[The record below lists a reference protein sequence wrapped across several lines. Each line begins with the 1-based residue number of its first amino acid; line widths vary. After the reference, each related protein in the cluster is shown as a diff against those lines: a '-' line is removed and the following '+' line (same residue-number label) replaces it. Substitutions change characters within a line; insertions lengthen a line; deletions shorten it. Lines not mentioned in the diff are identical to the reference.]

1 MVNIVENYHDT
12 FESTLRSYL
21 SERDL
26 IDPVLPECDD
36 VEQKWEQI
44 ATSFMPDALREFGDY
59 PDAVLAW
66 MMYIGMAVAKY
77 WDVEWNIYDK
87 IPDLYNYIREKRGF
101 DNIDDY
107 ICDEVLLLTSDEKAT
122 TQKQV
127 VNVASFADSL
137 LMHSGAENGT
147 ENAFK
152 CFLITLNSLYRYG
165 CYMQLKRMGY
175 KMTRM

>member
-1 MVNIVENYHDT
+1 MKSRSLVTLSYIMVNIVEKYHDT

-26 IDPVLPECDD
+26 IDPILPECDD

-66 MMYIGMAVAKY
+66 MIYIGMAVAKY

-87 IPDLYNYIREKRGF
+87 IPDLYKYIREKRGF

-127 VNVASFADSL
+127 VNVEMVNTLSCSF
-137 LMHSGAENGT
+137 MH
-147 ENAFK
+147 
-152 CFLITLNSLYRYG
+152 IT
-165 CYMQLKRMGY
+165 
-175 KMTRM
+175 

>member
-26 IDPVLPECDD
+26 IDPILPECDD

-66 MMYIGMAVAKY
+66 MIYIGMAVAKY

-87 IPDLYNYIREKRGF
+87 IPDLYKYIREKRGF

-107 ICDEVLLLTSDEKAT
+107 ICDEVLLLTS
-122 TQKQV
+122 
-127 VNVASFADSL
+127 DSL

>member
-21 SERDL
+21 SERGL

-44 ATSFMPDALREFGDY
+44 ATSFLPDALREFGDY

-66 MMYIGMAVAKY
+66 MIYLGMAVAKY
-77 WDVEWNIYDK
+77 WDVEWSIYDN
-87 IPDLYNYIREKRGF
+87 IQDLYKYIREKRGF

-107 ICDEVLLLTSDEKAT
+107 VCDEVLLLASDEKAT
-122 TQKQV
+122 IQKQV

-137 LMHSGAENGT
+137 LMFCVA
-147 ENAFK
+147 
-152 CFLITLNSLYRYG
+152 
-165 CYMQLKRMGY
+165 
-175 KMTRM
+175 

>member
-1 MVNIVENYHDT
+1 MVNIVENYHNT
-12 FESTLRSYL
+12 FESSLRSYL
-21 SERDL
+21 SEREL
-26 IDPVLPECDD
+26 IDLMLPECDD

-44 ATSFMPDALREFGDY
+44 VASFMPDALMKFGYY

-77 WDVEWNIYDK
+77 WDVEWDIYNN
-87 IPDLYNYIREKRGF
+87 IPDLYNYIRDKRGF

-107 ICDEVLLLTSDEKAT
+107 ICDEVLLLTSDEKANI
-122 TQKQV
+122 QKQV
-127 VNVASFADSL
+127 MNVASFADSL
-137 LMHSGAENGT
+137 LIHSGAENGT

-152 CFLITLNSLYRYG
+152 CFLVTMNALYRYG

>member
-1 MVNIVENYHDT
+1 MVNIIENYHNT
-12 FESTLRSYL
+12 FESSLRSYL
-21 SERDL
+21 SEREL
-26 IDPVLPECDD
+26 IDLMLPECDD

-44 ATSFMPDALREFGDY
+44 VASFMPDALREFGDY

-77 WDVEWNIYDK
+77 WDVEWDIYNN
-87 IPDLYNYIREKRGF
+87 IPDLYNYIRDKRGL

-122 TQKQV
+122 IQKQV
-127 VNVASFADSL
+127 MNVASFADSL

-152 CFLITLNSLYRYG
+152 CFLVTLNALYRYG

>member
-1 MVNIVENYHDT
+1 MVNIVEKYHDT

-26 IDPVLPECDD
+26 IDPILPECDD

-66 MMYIGMAVAKY
+66 MIYIGMAVAKY

-87 IPDLYNYIREKRGF
+87 IPDLYKYIREKRGF

-137 LMHSGAENGT
+137 L
-147 ENAFK
+147 
-152 CFLITLNSLYRYG
+152 
-165 CYMQLKRMGY
+165 
-175 KMTRM
+175 

>member
-1 MVNIVENYHDT
+1 MVNIVEKYHDT

-66 MMYIGMAVAKY
+66 MMYLGMAVAKY
-77 WDVEWNIYDK
+77 WDVEWSIYDN
-87 IPDLYNYIREKRGF
+87 IQDLYKYIREKRNYNEKIYF
-101 DNIDDY
+101 YPKSPLKAKMTEVFSSLYFTHNIYDFDY
-107 ICDEVLLLTSDEKAT
+107 I
-122 TQKQV
+122 
-127 VNVASFADSL
+127 
-137 LMHSGAENGT
+137 
-147 ENAFK
+147 
-152 CFLITLNSLYRYG
+152 LYI
-165 CYMQLKRMGY
+165 
-175 KMTRM
+175 

>member
-1 MVNIVENYHDT
+1 MINIVENYHDT

-66 MMYIGMAVAKY
+66 MIYIGMAVAKY
-77 WDVEWNIYDK
+77 WDVEWSIYDK
-87 IPDLYNYIREKRGF
+87 IQDLYKSYYFFK
-101 DNIDDY
+101 
-107 ICDEVLLLTSDEKAT
+107 S
-122 TQKQV
+122 
-127 VNVASFADSL
+127 
-137 LMHSGAENGT
+137 SG
-147 ENAFK
+147 
-152 CFLITLNSLYRYG
+152 ITG
-165 CYMQLKRMGY
+165 MAPFCVQ
-175 KMTRM
+175 T

>member
-26 IDPVLPECDD
+26 IDPILPECDD

-66 MMYIGMAVAKY
+66 MIYIGMAVAKY

-87 IPDLYNYIREKRGF
+87 IPDLYKYIREKRGF

-107 ICDEVLLLTSDEKAT
+107 ICDEVLLLTSDEKAST
-122 TQKQV
+122 RKQV
-127 VNVASFADSL
+127 VHVA
-137 LMHSGAENGT
+137 
-147 ENAFK
+147 
-152 CFLITLNSLYRYG
+152 
-165 CYMQLKRMGY
+165 
-175 KMTRM
+175 

>member
-87 IPDLYNYIREKRGF
+87 IPDLYK
-101 DNIDDY
+101 
-107 ICDEVLLLTSDEKAT
+107 KAT